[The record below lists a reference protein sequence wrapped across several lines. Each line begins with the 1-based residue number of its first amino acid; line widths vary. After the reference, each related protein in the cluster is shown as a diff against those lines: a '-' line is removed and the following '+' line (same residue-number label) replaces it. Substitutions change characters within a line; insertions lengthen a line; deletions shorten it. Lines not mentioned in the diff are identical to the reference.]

1 MIGNDE
7 VLVEHEFLAEAVARG
22 AGSLGSVEREEPGLD
37 FRDREARYGAGELLG
52 EDDSAR
58 WSVVELHTATGALR
72 IRLRIGG
79 VEGGETVRELQ
90 SGLEAVG
97 EPGLDAFA
105 HDDAIDDHLDV
116 VLVLLVERRCFLDGM
131 KLSIDPHSSEAG
143 LLPLGEFLAIFAFAS
158 PYDWSEKEMA
168 ARLGEGHHPVDHLTD
183 LLGLDRKTRHR
194 GIRDPDARPQEAHVV
209 IDLGDGGDG

>member
-37 FRDREARYGAGELLG
+37 FRDGEARYGAGELLG

-79 VEGGETVRELQ
+79 VEVGETARGLQRGLAARGATGWGSVGPREA
-90 SGLEAVG
+90 SPSASFRAVS
-97 EPGLDAFA
+97 
-105 HDDAIDDHLDV
+105 
-116 VLVLLVERRCFLDGM
+116 
-131 KLSIDPHSSEAG
+131 KLSASRASMPSRTTMRSTTTSMSCLYFLSRAGASSIG
-143 LLPLGEFLAIFAFAS
+143 
-158 PYDWSEKEMA
+158 
-168 ARLGEGHHPVDHLTD
+168 
-183 LLGLDRKTRHR
+183 
-194 GIRDPDARPQEAHVV
+194 
-209 IDLGDGGDG
+209 